1 MKSKSKD
8 ELLLQVEDLEMRLEE
23 AEEILWAIRMG
34 EVDALVVS
42 GSDGDQI
49 YTLKEASQPY
59 RIFVESMSEGAL
71 TLTAD
76 GTIYYCNKRFSE
88 IIRTPLEKIIGS
100 SMDGFIALEDQEKV
114 RTILDQ
120 GREQGSRGETCLRAA
135 DGTLVPVHLSIS
147 PLRLDENIVV
157 CAVVTDLTEQKQHEQ
172 ILAAEK
178 LSRAILDQAA
188 EAIVVCDKEGRILR
202 ASRMAR
208 ELCGKNPFREP
219 FESVFPLQRNSA
231 DGGMSSEFNLSDALG
246 GKLIN
251 GAEVDF
257 KREDGHVRDLLVN
270 AGPLLSE
277 NEEVLGC
284 IVVMND
290 ITERRHAEEALRRA
304 KDELEIRVL
313 ERTADLER
321 RNQELQ
327 EFAFVASH
335 DLQEP
340 LRKVQ
345 TFGEMLAKKSA
356 TSLGAEGR
364 DYILRMQKAAARMQ
378 KLLGSLL
385 SYSRVT
391 TKSEPLTQT
400 DLRQSVGGAL
410 SNLEVLIKDKGAL
423 VKVDTLPTVEADRSQ
438 MIQLFQNLIGN
449 ALKFQRENETPRVSI
464 YSGGSGKSEGR
475 KQRVHEIR
483 VEDNGIGFDEKY
495 LDKIFVP
502 FQRLHGR
509 NDYEG
514 VGMGLA
520 ICKKIVERHGGQIT
534 ARSELGKGSTFIVTL
549 PAKQKPVIRNQ

>member
-1 MKSKSKD
+1 MKSKTKD
-8 ELLLQVEDLEMRLEE
+8 ELLLHIEDLEMRLEE
-23 AEEILWAIRMG
+23 AEETLRAIRMG
-34 EVDALVVS
+34 EVDALLVS

-49 YTLKEASQPY
+49 YTLKGAKEPY

-71 TLTAD
+71 TLTPD
-76 GTIYYCNKRFSE
+76 GTVYYCNKRFSE
-88 IIRTPLEKIIGS
+88 IIRTPPEKIIGS
-100 SMDGFIALEDQEKV
+100 SVYGFIAQDDQEKV
-114 RTILDQ
+114 RTIL
-120 GREQGSRGETCLRAA
+120 GLGAEQGCKGETGLMTA

-147 PLRLDENIVV
+147 PLLLAESIAA

-178 LSRAILDQAA
+178 LSRAILEQAA
-188 EAIVVCDKEGRILR
+188 EAIVVCDKEGSILR

-208 ELCGKNPFREP
+208 ELCGKNPIHEP

-231 DGGMSSEFNLSDALG
+231 EGGTSSEFRLSEALG
-246 GKLIN
+246 GKLVN

-257 KREDGHVRDLLVN
+257 KREDGRVRDLLVN

-277 NEEVLGC
+277 KEEVLGC

-340 LRKVQ
+340 LRKIQ
-345 TFGEMLAKKSA
+345 TFGDLLGTKSA
-356 TSLGAEGR
+356 SLGAESQ
-364 DYILRMQKAAARMQ
+364 DYILRMQKAAASMQ
-378 KLLGSLL
+378 KLLESLL
-385 SYSRVT
+385 AYSRVT
-391 TKSEPLTQT
+391 MKVEPFVET
-400 DLRQSVGGAL
+400 DLKRSVQGAL
-410 SNLEVLIKDKGAL
+410 SNLEVVITQNGALIKAD
-423 VKVDTLPTVEADRSQ
+423 DLPTIEADRSQ
-438 MIQLFQNLIGN
+438 MIQLFQNLLAN
-449 ALKFQRENETPRVSI
+449 ALKFRRENEIPRVSI
-464 YSGGSGKSEGR
+464 YSHKTRKKGKL
-475 KQRVHEIR
+475 EIC

-509 NDYEG
+509 GAYEG

-520 ICKKIVERHGGQIT
+520 ICKKIVERHGGEIT
-534 ARSELGKGSTFIVTL
+534 AKSEPGKGSAFIVTL
-549 PAKQKPVIRNQ
+549 PAIRRKKAIRNG

>member
-1 MKSKSKD
+1 MKSKTKD
-8 ELLLQVEDLEMRLEE
+8 ELLLHIEDLEMRLEE
-23 AEEILWAIRMG
+23 AEEILRAIRMG
-34 EVDALVVS
+34 EVDALLLS
-42 GSDGDQI
+42 GSGGDQI
-49 YTLKEASQPY
+49 YTLKGAKEPY

-71 TLTAD
+71 TLTPD
-76 GTIYYCNKRFSE
+76 GTVYYCNKRFSE
-88 IIRTPLEKIIGS
+88 IIRTPPEKIIGS
-100 SMDGFIALEDQEKV
+100 SVYGFIAQDDQEKV
-114 RTILDQ
+114 RRIL
-120 GREQGSRGETCLRAA
+120 GLGAEQGSKGETGLMTA

-147 PLRLDENIVV
+147 PLLLDESIAA

-188 EAIVVCDKEGRILR
+188 EAIVVCDKEGRIIN

-208 ELCGKNPFREP
+208 ELCGKNPIHEP
-219 FESVFPLQRNSA
+219 FESVFPLQRNSG
-231 DGGMSSEFNLSDALG
+231 DGGTSSEFRLSEALG
-246 GKLIN
+246 GKLVN

-257 KREDGHVRDLLVN
+257 NREDGCVRDLLVN

-290 ITERRHAEEALRRA
+290 ISERRHAEVALRRA

-340 LRKVQ
+340 LRKIQ
-345 TFGEMLAKKSA
+345 TFGDLLGTKSA
-356 TSLGAEGR
+356 SLGAESQ
-364 DYILRMQKAAARMQ
+364 DYIQRMQKAAASMQ
-378 KLLGSLL
+378 KLLESLL
-385 SYSRVT
+385 AYSRVT
-391 TKSEPLTQT
+391 MKVEPFVET
-400 DLRQSVGGAL
+400 DLNRSVQGAL
-410 SNLEVLIKDKGAL
+410 SNLEVVITQNGALIKAYD
-423 VKVDTLPTVEADRSQ
+423 LPTIEADRSQ
-438 MIQLFQNLIGN
+438 MIQLFQNLLAN
-449 ALKFQRENETPRVSI
+449 ALKFRRENEIPRVSI
-464 YSGGSGKSEGR
+464 YSHKTREKGKL
-475 KQRVHEIR
+475 EIC

-509 NDYEG
+509 GAYGG

-520 ICKKIVERHGGQIT
+520 ICKKIVERHGGEIT
-534 ARSELGKGSTFIVTL
+534 AKSEPGKGSAFIVTL
-549 PAKQKPVIRNQ
+549 PAKAKKKEIRKKQ

>member
-1 MKSKSKD
+1 MKSKSKTKD
-8 ELLLQVEDLEMRLEE
+8 ELLLHVEDLKMRLEE
-23 AEEILWAIRMG
+23 AEEILRAIRMG

-49 YTLKEASQPY
+49 FTLKGATQPY

-76 GTIYYCNKRFSE
+76 GTVYYCNKRFSE
-88 IIRTPLEKIIGS
+88 IIRTPPEKIIGS
-100 SMDGFIALEDQEKV
+100 SIYGFVAQDDQEKV
-114 RTILDQ
+114 RTIL
-120 GREQGSRGETCLRAA
+120 GLGAEQGSKGETGLMTA
-135 DGTLVPVHLSIS
+135 DGNLVPVHLSIS
-147 PLRLDENIVV
+147 PLLLDESIAA

-188 EAIVVCDKEGRILR
+188 EAIIVCDKEGSILR

-208 ELCGKNPFREP
+208 ELCGKNPIREP

-290 ITERRHAEEALRRA
+290 ITERRHAEEAVRRA

-340 LRKVQ
+340 LRKIQ
-345 TFGEMLAKKSA
+345 TFGDLLGTKSA
-356 TSLGAEGR
+356 SLGAESQ
-364 DYILRMQKAAARMQ
+364 DYIQRMQKAAASMQ
-378 KLLGSLL
+378 KLLESLL
-385 SYSRVT
+385 AYSRVT
-391 TKSEPLTQT
+391 MKVEPFVET
-400 DLRQSVGGAL
+400 DLKRSVQGAL
-410 SNLEVLIKDKGAL
+410 SNLEVVITQNGALIKAD
-423 VKVDTLPTVEADRSQ
+423 DLPTIEADRSQ
-438 MIQLFQNLIGN
+438 MIQLFQNLLAN
-449 ALKFQRENETPRVSI
+449 ALKFRRENEIPRVSI
-464 YSGGSGKSEGR
+464 FSHKTREKGKL
-475 KQRVHEIR
+475 EIC

-509 NDYEG
+509 GAYEG

-520 ICKKIVERHGGQIT
+520 ICKKIVERHGGEIT
-534 ARSELGKGSTFIVTL
+534 AKSEPGRGSAFIVTL
-549 PAKQKPVIRNQ
+549 PAKAKKKEIRKKQ

>member
-1 MKSKSKD
+1 MKSKSKTKD
-8 ELLLQVEDLEMRLEE
+8 ELLLHVEDLKMRLEE
-23 AEEILWAIRMG
+23 AEEILRAIRMG

-49 YTLKEASQPY
+49 FTLKGATQPY

-76 GTIYYCNKRFSE
+76 GTVYYCNKRFSE
-88 IIRTPLEKIIGS
+88 IIRTPPEKIIGS
-100 SMDGFIALEDQEKV
+100 SIYGFVAQDDQEKV
-114 RTILDQ
+114 RTIL
-120 GREQGSRGETCLRAA
+120 GLGAEQGSKGETGLMTA
-135 DGTLVPVHLSIS
+135 DGNLVPVHLSIS
-147 PLRLDENIVV
+147 PLLLDESIAA

-188 EAIVVCDKEGRILR
+188 EAIIVCDKEGSILR

-208 ELCGKNPFREP
+208 ELCGKNPIREP

-290 ITERRHAEEALRRA
+290 ITERRHAEEAVRRA

-340 LRKVQ
+340 LRKIQ
-345 TFGEMLAKKSA
+345 TFGDLLGTKSA
-356 TSLGAEGR
+356 SLGAESQ
-364 DYILRMQKAAARMQ
+364 DYIQRMQKAAASMQ
-378 KLLGSLL
+378 KLLESLL
-385 SYSRVT
+385 AYSRVT
-391 TKSEPLTQT
+391 MKVEPFVET
-400 DLRQSVGGAL
+400 DLKRSVQGAL
-410 SNLEVLIKDKGAL
+410 SNLEVVITQNGALIKAD
-423 VKVDTLPTVEADRSQ
+423 DLPTIEADRSQ
-438 MIQLFQNLIGN
+438 MIQLFQNLLAN
-449 ALKFQRENETPRVSI
+449 ALKFRRENEIPRVSI
-464 YSGGSGKSEGR
+464 YSHKTREKGKL
-475 KQRVHEIR
+475 EIC

-509 NDYEG
+509 GAYEG

-520 ICKKIVERHGGQIT
+520 ICKKIVERHGGEIT
-534 ARSELGKGSTFIVTL
+534 AKSEPGKGSAFIVTL
-549 PAKQKPVIRNQ
+549 PAKAKKKEIRKKQ

>member
-1 MKSKSKD
+1 MKSKSKTKD
-8 ELLLQVEDLEMRLEE
+8 ELLLHVEDLKMRLEE
-23 AEEILWAIRMG
+23 AEEILRAIRMG

-49 YTLKEASQPY
+49 FTLKGATQPY

-76 GTIYYCNKRFSE
+76 GTVYYCNKRFSE
-88 IIRTPLEKIIGS
+88 IIRTPPEKIIGS
-100 SMDGFIALEDQEKV
+100 SIYGFVAQDDQEKV
-114 RTILDQ
+114 RTIL
-120 GREQGSRGETCLRAA
+120 GLGAEQGSKGETGLMTA
-135 DGTLVPVHLSIS
+135 DGNLVPVHLSIS
-147 PLRLDENIVV
+147 PLLLDESIAA

-188 EAIVVCDKEGRILR
+188 EAIIVCDKEGSILR

-208 ELCGKNPFREP
+208 ELCGKNPIREP

-231 DGGMSSEFNLSDALG
+231 DGGMSAEFNLSDALG

-290 ITERRHAEEALRRA
+290 ITERRHAEEAVRRA

-340 LRKVQ
+340 LRKIQ
-345 TFGEMLAKKSA
+345 TFGDLLGTKSA
-356 TSLGAEGR
+356 SLGAESQ
-364 DYILRMQKAAARMQ
+364 DYIQRMQKAAASMQ
-378 KLLGSLL
+378 KLLESLL
-385 SYSRVT
+385 AYSRVT
-391 TKSEPLTQT
+391 MKVEPFVET
-400 DLRQSVGGAL
+400 DLKRSVQGAL
-410 SNLEVLIKDKGAL
+410 SNLEVVITQNGALIKAD
-423 VKVDTLPTVEADRSQ
+423 DLPTIEADRSQ
-438 MIQLFQNLIGN
+438 MIQLFQNLLAN
-449 ALKFQRENETPRVSI
+449 ALKFRRENEIPRVSI
-464 YSGGSGKSEGR
+464 FSHKTREKGKL
-475 KQRVHEIR
+475 EIC

-509 NDYEG
+509 GAYEG

-520 ICKKIVERHGGQIT
+520 ICKKIVERHGGEIT
-534 ARSELGKGSTFIVTL
+534 AKSEPGKGSAFIVTL
-549 PAKQKPVIRNQ
+549 PAKAKKKEIRKKQ

>member
-1 MKSKSKD
+1 MKSKSKTKD
-8 ELLLQVEDLEMRLEE
+8 ELLLHVEDLKMRLEE
-23 AEEILWAIRMG
+23 AEEILRAIRMG

-49 YTLKEASQPY
+49 FTLKGATQPY

-76 GTIYYCNKRFSE
+76 GTVYYCNKRFSE
-88 IIRTPLEKIIGS
+88 IIRTPPEKIIGS
-100 SMDGFIALEDQEKV
+100 SIYGFVAQDDQEKV
-114 RTILDQ
+114 RTIL
-120 GREQGSRGETCLRAA
+120 GLGAEQGSKGETGLMTA
-135 DGTLVPVHLSIS
+135 DGNLVPVHLSIS
-147 PLRLDENIVV
+147 PLLLDESIAA

-188 EAIVVCDKEGRILR
+188 EAIIVCDKEGSILR

-208 ELCGKNPFREP
+208 ELCGKNPIREP

-290 ITERRHAEEALRRA
+290 ITERRHAEEAVRRA

-340 LRKVQ
+340 LRKIQ
-345 TFGEMLAKKSA
+345 TFGDLLGTKSA
-356 TSLGAEGR
+356 SLGAESQ
-364 DYILRMQKAAARMQ
+364 DYIQRMQKAAASMQ
-378 KLLGSLL
+378 KLLESLL
-385 SYSRVT
+385 AYSRVT
-391 TKSEPLTQT
+391 MKVEPFVET
-400 DLRQSVGGAL
+400 DLKRSVQGAL
-410 SNLEVLIKDKGAL
+410 SNLEVVITQNGALIKAD
-423 VKVDTLPTVEADRSQ
+423 DLPTIEADRSQ
-438 MIQLFQNLIGN
+438 MIQLFQNLLAN
-449 ALKFQRENETPRVSI
+449 ALKFRRENEIPRVSI
-464 YSGGSGKSEGR
+464 FSHKTREKGKL
-475 KQRVHEIR
+475 EIC

-509 NDYEG
+509 GAYEG

-520 ICKKIVERHGGQIT
+520 ICKKIVERHGGEIT
-534 ARSELGKGSTFIVTL
+534 AKSEPGKGSAFIVTL
-549 PAKQKPVIRNQ
+549 PAKAKKKEIRKKQ

>member
-1 MKSKSKD
+1 MKSKSKTKD
-8 ELLLQVEDLEMRLEE
+8 ELLLHVEDLEMRLEE
-23 AEEILWAIRMG
+23 AEEILRAVRND
-34 EVDALVVS
+34 EVDAVVVS
-42 GSDGDQI
+42 GADGERV

-100 SMDGFIALEDQEKV
+100 SMDGFIAQEDQERV
-114 RTILDQ
+114 RTIFD
-120 GREQGSRGETCLRAA
+120 QGSRGETCLRAA

-147 PLRLDENIVV
+147 PFLRFDENMVV

-172 ILAAEK
+172 ILAAER

-188 EAIVVCDKEGRILR
+188 EAIVVCDKEGSILR
-202 ASRMAR
+202 ASRRAR
-208 ELCGKNPFREP
+208 ELCGKNPFIEP

-231 DGGMSSEFNLSDALG
+231 DGGMSLEFDLSDAMG
-246 GKLIN
+246 GKLVN
-251 GAEVDF
+251 GAEVAF

-277 NEEVLGC
+277 KEEVLGC
-284 IVVMND
+284 IVVMKD
-290 ITERRHAEEALRRA
+290 ITERRHAEEELRRA
-304 KDELEIRVL
+304 KDDLEIRVL

-364 DYILRMQKAAARMQ
+364 DYIRRMQKAAARMQ

-391 TKSEPLTQT
+391 TKSEPFTQT

-423 VKVDTLPTVEADRSQ
+423 VKVDALPTLEADRPQ

-464 YSGGSGKSEGR
+464 YSGRSGKGEGR
-475 KQRVHEIR
+475 KQREHEIR

-514 VGMGLA
+514 LGMGLA

-549 PAKQKPVIRNQ
+549 PAKQKPVISNQ

>member
-1 MKSKSKD
+1 MKSKSKTKD
-8 ELLLQVEDLEMRLEE
+8 DLLLHVEDLKMRLEE
-23 AEEILWAIRMG
+23 AEELLRAIRMG

-49 YTLKEASQPY
+49 YTLKGATQPY
-59 RIFVESMSEGAL
+59 RILVESMSEGAL

-76 GTIYYCNKRFSE
+76 GTVYYCNKRFSE
-88 IIRTPLEKIIGS
+88 IVRTPPEKIIGS
-100 SMDGFIALEDQEKV
+100 SVYGFVAQDDQERV

-147 PLRLDENIVV
+147 PLRSDENIVV
-157 CAVVTDLTEQKQHEQ
+157 CAVITDLTEQKQHEK
-172 ILAAEK
+172 ILA
-178 LSRAILDQAA
+178 S
-188 EAIVVCDKEGRILR
+188 EAVLRGVKE
-202 ASRMAR
+202 
-208 ELCGKNPFREP
+208 
-219 FESVFPLQRNSA
+219 
-231 DGGMSSEFNLSDALG
+231 
-246 GKLIN
+246 
-251 GAEVDF
+251 
-257 KREDGHVRDLLVN
+257 
-270 AGPLLSE
+270 
-277 NEEVLGC
+277 
-284 IVVMND
+284 
-290 ITERRHAEEALRRA
+290 
-304 KDELEIRVL
+304 ELEIRVL

-364 DYILRMQKAAARMQ
+364 DYVRRMQKAAARMQ

-391 TKSEPLTQT
+391 TKSEPLIQT

-464 YSGGSGKSEGR
+464 YSGGSGKGEGR

-534 ARSELGKGSTFIVTL
+534 ARSKLGKGSTFIVTL
-549 PAKQKPVIRNQ
+549 PAKQKPVISDQ